1 MPVAKRVQTCDA
13 VLEYLKENVGF
24 MRLDTMGFEKAKHQL
39 AAFMRALDPS
49 TKLLFAQKI
58 AASTTCEGDSIIEL
72 LFDVFEQELIDM
84 LDLSDATRRAIQKS

>member
-1 MPVAKRVQTCDA
+1 
-13 VLEYLKENVGF
+13 
-24 MRLDTMGFEKAKHQL
+24 MGFEKAKRQL

-58 AASTTCEGDSIIEL
+58 AASTTYEGDSIIEL

-84 LDLSDATRRAIQKS
+84 LDLSDATRRAIQKSQR